1 MPKHVLRNTDVTEFD
16 VAELE
21 RTGLVRPGGR
31 LTLTQAALEAFEAAT
46 QEADRLA
53 AMIRRMLLDG
63 CDVEAGDLDAGLFV
77 EQERK
82 PNWRS
87 EFVKVGGD
95 PATVLAATPKTP
107 TAPRLRVFEDGDLP
121 KGERVAPTA
130 DGVPVVDVKSAGGD
144 GEAKEAA

>member
-1 MPKHVLRNTDVTEFD
+1 MPRHVLRNTDVTGFD
-16 VAELE
+16 IAELE

-31 LTLTQAALEAFEAAT
+31 LTLTQAALEAFQAAT

-63 CDVEAGDLDAGLFV
+63 CAVEAGDLDAGLFV

-82 PNWRS
+82 PNWRT
-87 EFVKVGGD
+87 EFVKLGGD

-107 TAPRLRVFEDGDLP
+107 TAPRLRVFEDNDLP
-121 KGERVAPTA
+121 KGERVAPTE
-130 DGVPVVDVKSAGGD
+130 DGTPVPVGKATEGD